1 MGNLDFR
8 YAIIPGKFCGRQ
20 CLSERYPDK
29 YLIGLTGNIAVGKS
43 VVRRMLSG
51 LGAATIDAD
60 QVAHQVILRGT
71 ATYEMIIAE
80 FGEGILDDDREI
92 DRRALGMIVF
102 ADPARL
108 RTLESLTHPAVRRRI
123 DQQIRDAEQRVVVI
137 EAIKLLEGPLKNNV
151 DAVWVVDASA
161 ESQKLRLI
169 NQRGYSDADAI
180 QRIQTQNKQADKLG
194 QADVIIENDMDID
207 ETRAQVLGH
216 WAALNV

>member
-1 MGNLDFR
+1 M
-8 YAIIPGKFCGRQ
+8 
-20 CLSERYPDK
+20 SERYPDK

-43 VVRRMLSG
+43 VVRRMLG
-51 LGAATIDAD
+51 DLGAATIDAD

-71 ATYEMIIAE
+71 STYEMIIAE
-80 FGEGILDDDREI
+80 FGEGILDDDGEI
-92 DRRALGMIVF
+92 DRRALGKIVF

-108 RTLESLTHPAVRRRI
+108 RTLESITHPAVRRRI
-123 DQQIRDAEQRVVVI
+123 DQQIQDAEQKVVVI

-180 QRIQTQNKQADKLG
+180 QRITSQHEQADKLG

-207 ETRAQVLGH
+207 ETRAQVLRH